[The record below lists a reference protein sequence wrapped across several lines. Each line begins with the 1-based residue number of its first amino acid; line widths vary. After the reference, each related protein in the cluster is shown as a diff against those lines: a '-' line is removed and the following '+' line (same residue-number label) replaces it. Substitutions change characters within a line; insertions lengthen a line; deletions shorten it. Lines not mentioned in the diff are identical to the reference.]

1 MGFTKSSYDQQ
12 LKEDQRLEVFLSV
25 CVCVSLMSACMSW
38 QSGRCWHN
46 DINTL
51 THILSFDLA
60 WFYYVNRAAGLWGI
74 HFQQGQLCCGGR
86 GGGCD
91 VKTWDGGVGGWCTVY
106 LVWTLDSHRWL
117 SYKVQTVKTVC
128 MTTWRLMGWFQ
139 VHVSRNTRSQNKL
152 NVFKPLILS
161 HKMVLHFQ
169 EKKKTRFEVEK
180 LWAATFVTKWMTCGS
195 MTWS

>member
-25 CVCVSLMSACMSW
+25 CVCPWCLPACP
-38 QSGRCWHN
+38 GK
-46 DINTL
+46 
-51 THILSFDLA
+51 
-60 WFYYVNRAAGLWGI
+60 VGAAGTTTSTHSHTFSALTLPGFTMWI
-74 HFQQGQLCCGGR
+74 ELRDFEESISSKASFAAGG